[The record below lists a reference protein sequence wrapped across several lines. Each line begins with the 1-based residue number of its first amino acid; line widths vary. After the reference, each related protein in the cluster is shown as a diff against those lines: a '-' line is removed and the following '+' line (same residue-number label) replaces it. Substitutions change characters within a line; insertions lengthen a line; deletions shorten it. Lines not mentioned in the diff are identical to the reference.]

1 MKLRAAALV
10 LAFVACAC
18 GGRSRTSSAQATP
31 ARPATLAE
39 RMIALLPDGVQL
51 LVEVDLARLRANPV
65 VGEVTSRVL
74 DDLGEDAKLPGLPMS
89 VQGSPLAAA
98 DLVVLAAYGVGTA
111 QAATVTLLATRKDVA
126 GATRL
131 APDVVALGPPEWVD
145 QLAARAAIAA
155 REPLVPTLELMRLRD
170 HAMPKQAPGAVLRVT
185 AQLPFDARVT
195 LARELG
201 LPTAPARLSVWG
213 DVVDDLAIIVDGDA
227 ADPGDKDE
235 KGAAQRLADAMR
247 VLLVAAG
254 NEPAL
259 RVLGL
264 SGALRDVRMIDQR
277 SWVRTII
284 TVGPRQ
290 LARAVERARAM
301 LPPAP

>member
-1 MKLRAAALV
+1 MKLRAGALV
-10 LAFVACAC
+10 LAFVAAC
-18 GGRSRTSSAQATP
+18 GGQAKTGAAPATP

-51 LVEVDLARLRANPV
+51 LVEIDLARLRANPV
-65 VGEVTSRVL
+65 VGEVTSRAL
-74 DDLGEDAKLPGLPMS
+74 DDLGEDAKLPGLPMT

-98 DLVVLAAYGVGTA
+98 DLVVLAAYGVGTT

-145 QLAARAAIAA
+145 QLEARAAIAA
-155 REPLVPTLELMRLRD
+155 REPLVPALELMRLRD

-201 LPTAPARLSVWG
+201 LPTAPAQLSVWG

-227 ADPGDKDE
+227 ADPGDKDVKE
-235 KGAAQRLADAMR
+235 AAQRLADAMR

>member
-1 MKLRAAALV
+1 MKLRAGALV

-18 GGRSRTSSAQATP
+18 GGQSRTSSAQATP

-89 VQGSPLAAA
+89 VPGSPLAAA

-201 LPTAPARLSVWG
+201 LPTAPAQLSVWG

-227 ADPGDKDE
+227 ADPGDQDVKE
-235 KGAAQRLADAMR
+235 AAQRLADAMR
-247 VLLVAAG
+247 ALLAAAG

-259 RVLGL
+259 RALGL
-264 SGALRDVRMIDQR
+264 TGALRDVRMIDQR

>member
-1 MKLRAAALV
+1 MRLLASALV
-10 LAFVACAC
+10 LAIAACAC
-18 GGRSRTSSAQATP
+18 GGRSQTSSVVATP

-65 VGEVTSRVL
+65 VGEVTSRAL
-74 DDLGEDAKLPGLPMS
+74 DDLGEDAKLPGLPMT

-145 QLAARAAIAA
+145 QLEARAAIAA
-155 REPLVPTLELMRLRD
+155 REPLVPTLDLMRLRD

-185 AQLPFDARVT
+185 ARLPFDARVT

-201 LPTAPARLSVWG
+201 LPTAPAQLSVWG

-227 ADPGDKDE
+227 ADPGDKDV
-235 KGAAQRLADAMR
+235 KQAARRLADAMR
-247 VLLVAAG
+247 ALLVAAG

-259 RVLGL
+259 RALGL
-264 SGALRDVRMIDQR
+264 TGALRDVRMIDQR

-290 LARAVERARAM
+290 LARAAERARAM